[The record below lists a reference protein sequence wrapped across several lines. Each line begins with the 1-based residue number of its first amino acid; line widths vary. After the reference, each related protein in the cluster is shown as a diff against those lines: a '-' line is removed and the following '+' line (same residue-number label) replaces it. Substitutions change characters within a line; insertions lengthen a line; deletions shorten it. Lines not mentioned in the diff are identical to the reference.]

1 MANPTDAK
9 AANAPIWNNDTAVSV
24 TTLTGGYDAVTIDG
38 YYVIISNT
46 GANNVNI
53 GPSNSVLGVLL
64 QPGGTFETACIKGA
78 PLYVNGTAAQTVT
91 VVQYVG

>member
-9 AANAPIWNNDTAVSV
+9 AANAPIWNNNTTVSEE
-24 TTLTGGYDAVTIDG
+24 TLTGGYDAITVTG

-53 GPSNSVLGVLL
+53 GPSNSTLGVLL
-64 QPGGTFETACIKGA
+64 QPGGTFETACVKGS
-78 PLYVNGTAAQTVT
+78 PLFVNGTATQTVN
-91 VVQYVG
+91 VNQYVG